1 LVPFE
6 KSVIFKNQMVVI
18 VLEFTKLKMRGV
30 MKINPLK
37 MLMLSLRPIENDNLN
52 HNWINPKQR
61 FVPVFQNK

>member
-1 LVPFE
+1 
-6 KSVIFKNQMVVI
+6 
-18 VLEFTKLKMRGV
+18 